1 MITSMSP
8 VARFANALAL
18 LMLTLALAAMP
29 ADARKKKGKRGKRGK
44 TSKKVKPPKATPNT
58 KPNANADAKPA
69 KGAAGADEDAELEP
83 IEMDIDR
90 VLAHAKALTKI
101 GPRPANSEAA
111 KAAADYIRQELTK
124 LGLDIEDQPVGSQ
137 TAPAIEVSGFAN
149 IPEFTFDSSDP
160 NIIARIH
167 VKGHSKDDPLLFMAH
182 YDTVPGSPGA
192 VDNAVSVGLLLELAR
207 YLKHGGPMRTIVLV
221 WTAAEENRMIGSIPL
236 AEKFAEELG
245 FVVSLDLIGSPGTLT
260 LNGLSDIIG
269 RGWLMWLAEVSKQA
283 NIDISAPWTHRAVS
297 LLFPQLERSDHAA
310 FSDRGVP
317 AIHLYTR
324 GDDRIY
330 LPYHTEHDT
339 MAQVDRKSI
348 EDAAHFIAAM
358 SDTKFS
364 FPKPGGNQGLW
375 VPLPGSPKV
384 SSTLAAQ
391 ALEFMFLFFAIMS
404 LVKLR
409 REDREASAGKKKAEE
424 PTERKLGLFA
434 GLGAYLVVWIA
445 TGVLI
450 ALASMGSHDIAW
462 AHSPGRFIIGSLLIA
477 GALGYAIALQSNRLG
492 RWIGDTRFLIPA
504 VAVTGFIGFFILATG
519 IYEVAWIFLLPS
531 AVLGGIGRAKSFL
544 RACIYW
550 LIATLPLLGPLAP
563 GFLRESVF
571 HNFYPSSL
579 SLTTYVAFFVFPQ
592 SLALIFLI
600 QRWRPS
606 LPKGKGALIACG
618 VVAAIGIGIVASY
631 SAPCSADEFK
641 AGGLACE
648 IGR

>member
-8 VARFANALAL
+8 LARFAYALAL
-18 LMLTLALAAMP
+18 LMLTLGLAAAP
-29 ADARKKKGKRGKRGK
+29 ADARKKKGKRGKRAKAGK
-44 TSKKVKPPKATPNT
+44 KFKTPKAAPDT
-58 KPNANADAKPA
+58 KPSANADTKPA
-69 KGAAGADEDAELEP
+69 KGAAAEKDAELEP
-83 IEMDIDR
+83 TEMDIDR
-90 VLAHAKALTKI
+90 VMAHATALTKI
-101 GPRPANSEAA
+101 GPRPANSEQAR
-111 KAAADYIRQELTK
+111 AAADYIRQELTSM
-124 LGLDIEDQPVGSQ
+124 GLEIEEQPVGSQ
-137 TAPAIEVSGFAN
+137 TAPAIEVSGFASF
-149 IPEFTFDSSDP
+149 PEYTFDSSDP
-160 NIIARIH
+160 NLIVRIH

-182 YDTVPGSPGA
+182 YDTVADSPGA

-236 AEKFAEELG
+236 AEKFAEGLG

-260 LNGLSDIIG
+260 LNGLSDLIG

-283 NIDISAPWTHRAVS
+283 KIDISAPWTHRAIS
-297 LLFPQLERSDHAA
+297 LLFPDLERSDHAA

-339 MAQVDRKSI
+339 MAQVDRKSV
-348 EDAAHFIAAM
+348 EDAADFIAAM

-375 VPLPGSPKV
+375 VPFPGSPKV

-409 REDREASAGKKKAEE
+409 KEDRERSLGKKKSEDSG
-424 PTERKLGLFA
+424 ERSLGVFA
-434 GLGAYLVVWIA
+434 GLGAYVLVWIGTA
-445 TGVLI
+445 VLI
-450 ALASMGSHDIAW
+450 ALVSMGSHALAW
-462 AHSPGRFIIGSLLIA
+462 AHAPGRFTIGALLIA
-477 GALGYAIALQSNRLG
+477 GALGYAIALQSGRLG
-492 RWIGDTRFLIPA
+492 KWVGDTRFLIPA

-519 IYEVAWIFLLPS
+519 IYEIAWIFLLPS
-531 AVLGGIGRAKSFL
+531 AVLGGIGRAKSFM
-544 RACIYW
+544 RGCVYW
-550 LIATLPLLGPLAP
+550 LLATLPLLGPLAP

-571 HNFYPSSL
+571 HGFYPTSL
-579 SLTTYVAFFVFPQ
+579 SLSTYVAFFVFPQ
-592 SLALIFLI
+592 TLALIFLV

-618 VVAAIGIGIVASY
+618 VVAALGLGIIASY
-631 SAPCSADEFK
+631 SAPCSNDEFK
-641 AGGLACE
+641 ASGLACE

>member
-1 MITSMSP
+1 
-8 VARFANALAL
+8 
-18 LMLTLALAAMP
+18 
-29 ADARKKKGKRGKRGK
+29 
-44 TSKKVKPPKATPNT
+44 
-58 KPNANADAKPA
+58 
-69 KGAAGADEDAELEP
+69 
-83 IEMDIDR
+83 
-90 VLAHAKALTKI
+90 
-101 GPRPANSEAA
+101 
-111 KAAADYIRQELTK
+111 
-124 LGLDIEDQPVGSQ
+124 
-137 TAPAIEVSGFAN
+137 
-149 IPEFTFDSSDP
+149 
-160 NIIARIH
+160 
-167 VKGHSKDDPLLFMAH
+167 
-182 YDTVPGSPGA
+182 
-192 VDNAVSVGLLLELAR
+192 
-207 YLKHGGPMRTIVLV
+207 
-221 WTAAEENRMIGSIPL
+221 
-236 AEKFAEELG
+236 
-245 FVVSLDLIGSPGTLT
+245 
-260 LNGLSDIIG
+260 
-269 RGWLMWLAEVSKQA
+269 MWLAEVSKQA

-297 LLFPQLERSDHAA
+297 LLFPQLERSDHAS

-339 MAQVDRKSI
+339 MSQVDRAAVQ
-348 EDAAHFIAAM
+348 DAADFIAAM

-375 VPLPGSPKV
+375 VPFPGSPKV

-409 REDREASAGKKKAEE
+409 REDREASEGKKKAEE
-424 PTERKLGLFA
+424 STERRLGLFA
-434 GLGAYLVVWIA
+434 GLGAYLLVWIA
-445 TGVLI
+445 TGILI

-462 AHSPGRFIIGSLLIA
+462 AHSPGRFIMGSLFIA
-477 GALGYAIALQSNRLG
+477 GALAYAIALQASRFG
-492 RWIGDTRFLIPA
+492 TWTGDTRFLIPA
-504 VAVTGFIGFFILATG
+504 VTVTGFIGFFILATG
-519 IYEVAWIFLLPS
+519 IYEIAWIFLLPS

-571 HNFYPSSL
+571 HSFYPTSL

-592 SLALIFLI
+592 SMALIFLL
-600 QRWRPS
+600 QRWRPG
-606 LPKGKGALIACG
+606 LPKSKGALIACG
-618 VVAAIGIGIVASY
+618 VVAAIGIGIIATY